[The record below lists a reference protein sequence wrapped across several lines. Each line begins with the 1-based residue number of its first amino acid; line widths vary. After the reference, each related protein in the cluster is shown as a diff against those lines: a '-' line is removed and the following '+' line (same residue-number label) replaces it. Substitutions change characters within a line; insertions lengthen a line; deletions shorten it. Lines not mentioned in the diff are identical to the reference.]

1 MWSARVVCLL
11 CVLVLGSIPSP
22 PGVTAT
28 AAPRATVAPVTLPDI
43 VAGQLVLG
51 FAPEIDEATR
61 DRLVGARGG
70 VTLTRLAGVGARV
83 VASRAGRSL
92 GEEARAYAATAGV
105 RYVEPHYRYHT
116 ARVPNDT
123 RYTDAGLW
131 GLTTIGAPA
140 AWDQTIGNRGIVV
153 GVVDS
158 GIDYRHSDLAANIW
172 SAPAGWSLGGCAPGT
187 HGFQAIGVTVD
198 CDPTDTLG
206 LGTQIA
212 GTIGAVGDNS
222 LGIAGVNW
230 QVSLMALKCKDEDGN
245 VRIADAVRVLDYA
258 IAARRV
264 GVNLRVLV
272 FGWGSYSPS
281 ETLRAALA
289 EAATAGILV
298 IAPAG
303 DDANDNDQNPYYPAS
318 YGSAP
323 ANLPNVIA
331 VSATSKSDGR
341 LLGGNFG
348 ATSVH
353 LGAPGGVQS
362 SQSSPDTRNWST
374 VPNDGYGFYG
384 QSEAAAAHVAGAA
397 ALTLAA
403 DPTLTVEA
411 LRGRLLACGT
421 PRESLNLLTVTGRRL
436 NVAQAVTNTGCT
448 YRLALETAFG
458 GTISATPPGPLYV
471 SGTTVALNAASNTE
485 YRFID
490 WEIDGVAAGTANPLS
505 VTITADRRIA
515 ARFVRL
521 YTVVVETSGGG
532 TVTVAPNKPTYE
544 AGETVNL
551 AATPAAGHRFTG
563 WTLDSQPVSSDP
575 NYILTVTSD
584 HLIVAGFALLTAPTV
599 TPTVA
604 GSPMPTVTPTVGGS
618 PGGSPVPTARPA
630 YALALSAGPGG
641 GVSALP
647 SPGPYG
653 PGTRVQVSAV
663 PESGFVFTGWT
674 LDGVAVGLANP
685 YTVTMSAERSVAA
698 TFARAYPLTLATTS
712 GGRVDTAAT
721 GWSGGTPYPTGT
733 SVALTAVTAN
743 NGIFTGW
750 TVDGTFRGWATVL
763 TLTMDA
769 PHSVLATF
777 AARPRFGD
785 LPPGPPPYEAISQL
799 AARGIVRG
807 YQDGDFGPH
816 DTTLRAQMAAL
827 IGRAMGWEG
836 EDHGNPFSNR
846 GVVDDELWRAVGTL
860 AHYEV
865 AHGYG
870 DGTYGTLDPVLQ
882 VQTVAFIA
890 RAMVRRG
897 LWAWQPDDAALFPA
911 IPASSGHRVDLATYA
926 HYVGSPP
933 DTDPTGAWAS
943 WDTPA
948 TRGWF
953 ARALWQALDGTFGTP
968 HTP

>member
-1 MWSARVVCLL
+1 
-11 CVLVLGSIPSP
+11 
-22 PGVTAT
+22 
-28 AAPRATVAPVTLPDI
+28 
-43 VAGQLVLG
+43 
-51 FAPEIDEATR
+51 
-61 DRLVGARGG
+61 
-70 VTLTRLAGVGARV
+70 
-83 VASRAGRSL
+83 
-92 GEEARAYAATAGV
+92 
-105 RYVEPHYRYHT
+105 
-116 ARVPNDT
+116 
-123 RYTDAGLW
+123 
-131 GLTTIGAPA
+131 
-140 AWDQTIGNRGIVV
+140 
-153 GVVDS
+153 
-158 GIDYRHSDLAANIW
+158 
-172 SAPAGWSLGGCAPGT
+172 
-187 HGFQAIGVTVD
+187 VTVD

-230 QVSLMALKCKDEDGN
+230 QVSLMVLKCKDDNGN

-258 IAARRV
+258 IAARRA

-289 EAATAGILV
+289 EAATVGILV

-331 VSATSKSDGR
+331 VTATSKSDGHQPTA
-341 LLGGNFG
+341 NIG
-348 ATSVH
+348 ATSVQ
-353 LGAPGGVQS
+353 LGAPGAG
-362 SQSSPDTRNWST
+362 NLST
-374 VPNDGYGFYG
+374 FPNDQYKSYG
-384 QSEAAAAHVAGAA
+384 QSEAAAAHVAGSA

-411 LRGRLLACGT
+411 LRGRLLACGM

-436 NVAQAVTNTGCT
+436 NVAQAMTNTGCT

-458 GTISATPPGPLYV
+458 GTISATPPGPTYT
-471 SGTTVALNAASNTE
+471 SGTVVTLNVATNTE
-485 YRFID
+485 YRFSG

-618 PGGSPVPTARPA
+618 PGGSPVPTTRPA

-674 LDGVAVGLANP
+674 LDGQGECVLGWDGG
-685 YTVTMSAERSVAA
+685 AA
-698 TFARAYPLTLATTS
+698 
-712 GGRVDTAAT
+712 
-721 GWSGGTPYPTGT
+721 
-733 SVALTAVTAN
+733 
-743 NGIFTGW
+743 
-750 TVDGTFRGWATVL
+750 
-763 TLTMDA
+763 
-769 PHSVLATF
+769 
-777 AARPRFGD
+777 
-785 LPPGPPPYEAISQL
+785 
-799 AARGIVRG
+799 
-807 YQDGDFGPH
+807 
-816 DTTLRAQMAAL
+816 AQ
-827 IGRAMGWEG
+827 
-836 EDHGNPFSNR
+836 
-846 GVVDDELWRAVGTL
+846 
-860 AHYEV
+860 
-865 AHGYG
+865 
-870 DGTYGTLDPVLQ
+870 
-882 VQTVAFIA
+882 
-890 RAMVRRG
+890 
-897 LWAWQPDDAALFPA
+897 
-911 IPASSGHRVDLATYA
+911 
-926 HYVGSPP
+926 
-933 DTDPTGAWAS
+933 
-943 WDTPA
+943 
-948 TRGWF
+948 
-953 ARALWQALDGTFGTP
+953 
-968 HTP
+968 